1 LEVELEPIIEI
12 NKLSFSYPDGK
23 QALQD
28 ICLAVTPG
36 DKIALLGA
44 NGAGKSTLLLHLNG
58 ILAGSGSVRIGSL
71 PVNKKNLRSIRAFV
85 GLVFQNPDDQLFSS
99 TVFEDVAFGP
109 IHQGLDEITVK
120 QKVELALHSVHMS
133 DYADRIPYRLSSGEK
148 KRIAIATVLSM
159 QPQILVLD
167 EPSAGLDPRA
177 RRELIELLQELP
189 QTMLIATHDFD
200 LAHRLTTRT
209 LLLSHGQIVKDGSTA
224 EVLADVRTLDGC
236 GLV

>member
-148 KRIAIATVLSM
+148 SAS
-159 QPQILVLD
+159 
-167 EPSAGLDPRA
+167 PSPPSSPCSRKSWFWTNPAPVSIHA
-177 RRELIELLQELP
+177 P
-189 QTMLIATHDFD
+189 AV
-200 LAHRLTTRT
+200 
-209 LLLSHGQIVKDGSTA
+209 S
-224 EVLADVRTLDGC
+224 
-236 GLV
+236 